1 MSEDKSQKTEKPT
14 RKKLRD
20 ARKRGQVA
28 QSKEIASTALI
39 LTFFLY
45 IAFTWQA
52 QLQRF
57 KEILLLPGD
66 YYDMPFVDALALV
79 TNALVYEMLIM
90 IAPFIGLAIVVSV
103 LSSVL
108 QFGFLFAV
116 EPLKPDFNKINP
128 VEGFKRI
135 FSARNAIELLKSVVK
150 VALLGAVLFYI
161 IRYHINDLLNV
172 LYHDMF
178 SLMDVMTE
186 LMSKLLVYLAPA
198 LVVIAAVDYVLQK
211 TQFIK
216 EQMMTKEERKREFKE
231 TEGDPLVKS
240 TRRQQQR
247 KLASEDVGQ
256 RVKTATVIVVDG
268 SRAAAAALWYEKGTT
283 PLPMVTLLGKGS
295 SAAQIVKFAHAA
307 EKNIVD
313 NGGLAQALL
322 EKTQTDQY
330 IPAELIDEVAAVM
343 RESAGAAA

>member
-52 QLQRF
+52 QLHRF
-57 KEILLLPGD
+57 KEILLLPSD
-66 YYDMPFVDALALV
+66 YYDMPFADALALV
-79 TNALVYEMLIM
+79 SNALVYEMLAM
-90 IAPFIGLAIVVSV
+90 VAPFIGIAIVVSV

-116 EPLKPDFNKINP
+116 EPLKPDFNKVNP

-150 VALLGAVLFYI
+150 VALLSVVLYYI
-161 IRYHINDLLNV
+161 VRYHINDLLNV

-211 TQFIK
+211 TQFVK

-256 RVKTATVIVVDG
+256 RVKTATLIVVDG
-268 SRAAAAALWYEKGTT
+268 SRAAAALWYEKGTT
-283 PLPMVTLLGKGS
+283 PLPMVTLLGKGP
-295 SAAQIVKFAHAA
+295 SAAHIVKFAHAA
-307 EKNIVD
+307 EKNIVE

-330 IPAELIDEVAAVM
+330 IPADLIDEVAAVM